1 MAPLARSEMNVLKLE
16 RYPLRILLPERE
28 IRRRGVGRGGDT
40 CHILAH
46 EPANFSHAY
55 LLNFRMSTYLIFASL
70 LTPFSHAYLLNFRIL
85 ACWIFAPPAKFW
97 RPY

>member
-40 CHILAH
+40 RIELGSLVTSALAIS
-46 EPANFSHAY
+46 N
-55 LLNFRMSTYLIFASL
+55 
-70 LTPFSHAYLLNFRIL
+70 
-85 ACWIFAPPAKFW
+85 
-97 RPY
+97 